1 MTIIVMFPLSVSL
14 INLSKSL
21 TNPVMS
27 RSYPMWIDVE
37 SCLYKSSKSYG
48 VKDMSTQVVNVG
60 SSPRNSHPLGVVR
73 YSRRKL
79 DDGTESFAIIVDG
92 VVVKQGI
99 FDGNELKIVKEVH
112 QTLATVEEKHFHP
125 AL

>member
-1 MTIIVMFPLSVSL
+1 
-14 INLSKSL
+14 
-21 TNPVMS
+21 
-27 RSYPMWIDVE
+27 MWINIE

-48 VKDMSTQVVNVG
+48 AKDVSTQVVNVG
-60 SSPRNSHPLGVVR
+60 RGSRNSHPLGVVR

-92 VVVKQGI
+92 IVVKQGI

-112 QTLATVEEKHFHP
+112 QTLATVEEKHLHP